1 MTFQPPAKTNDW
13 GTALRSDAPA
23 SFFITWVAKP
33 NPLDVFWSY
42 DG

>member
-1 MTFQPPAKTNDW
+1 MSFQSPAKTNDW
-13 GTALRSDAPA
+13 GTALRSAPA